1 MWKDKITLRVQT
13 RFRKLK
19 ADHSIPLLQKCKRAR
34 EILTEIY
41 ADRELCITENLINRF
56 GYLKQ
61 WRPWRRDMFYTG
73 AYELEIIQGRLEE
86 MISSQETLRPLSPPP
101 SAEGSLTPV
110 SEPGDEPALEEA
122 GETEENPLD
131 IAGV

>member
-19 ADHSIPLLQKCKRAR
+19 ADHSIPLLQKCKQAR

-61 WRPWRRDMFYTG
+61 WRPWRSDMFYTG
-73 AYELEIIQGRLEE
+73 AFELAIIHGRLEG
-86 MISSQETLRPLSPPP
+86 MIASLETRPPSPPA
-101 SAEGSLTPV
+101 AEESSVPA
-110 SEPGDEPALEEA
+110 SDPGDEPALEEA
-122 GETEENPLD
+122 GETEEENPLD